1 MEVVII
7 EKRAFEKIVSE
18 VLALA
23 KKIDTL
29 SGMDERKYDGAWL
42 DSEDVCRRLQISPRR
57 LQTLRTTRKIICAQI
72 GRKFYYRTEEVE
84 AFLQAHKQ
92 ETPKT

>member
-7 EKRAFEKIVSE
+7 EKRAFEKIVSD

-57 LQTLRTTRKIICAQI
+57 LQMLRTNRKIICAQI
-72 GRKFYYRTEEVE
+72 GRKFYYRAEEVE